1 MDADAD
7 NTELLA
13 AAASPETMMEEL
25 EQHEDGKMTITVE
38 HVDLI

>member
-1 MDADAD
+1 MDPDAD

-25 EQHEDGKMTITVE
+25 EQLEDGNMTITVE
-38 HVDLI
+38 RVDLM

>member
-1 MDADAD
+1 MDAGAD
-7 NTELLA
+7 KTELMA

-25 EQHEDGKMTITVE
+25 EQLEDGTMTITVE